1 MMSGRVRASDPEGES
16 YTVVSQFGP
25 YRVEGLIARGG
36 MGDVLRAY
44 DTRHDRVVALKVLGD
59 RMAADP
65 EYRERFKR
73 EAHAAARLTEPHVIP
88 IHSYGEIDGRLYLD
102 MRLIE
107 GQDVSRLLADRGPI
121 PPAEAADVIHQVAQ
135 ALDAAHEEGMVHR
148 DVKPSNI
155 IIGRGGFAYLVDF
168 GIAHWARTNTNLT
181 TTGIAIGTLDYMA
194 PERFGNGAVDHRADV
209 YSLACVFFQCLTGA
223 KPFGGNTAEALMF
236 SHINKEPPKPSE
248 YNPALPPVFD
258 RLVAIGMAKDPNR
271 RFASAG
277 EFARAV
283 RQVVTSSVPVPVPTM
298 REQGRPSGGLRWWHV
313 GIGVAAV
320 AAVAGGAAYALY
332 PSATGNPGAQETHVP
347 TPPSE
352 PRPPGDL
359 GLAVPISKPSC
370 DGGYVL
376 MVGSAV
382 TPGAY
387 AQQVQQ
393 HLEHFP
399 GARYQHSLSTNCES
413 LRTHVDG
420 AEIYSVYYGPYGDKA
435 AACAKRASVA
445 GDSFVRKLDH
455 TSPPDNVVGCG

>member
-1 MMSGRVRASDPEGES
+1 M
-16 YTVVSQFGP
+16 VSQFGP

-36 MGDVLRAY
+36 MGEVLRAY
-44 DTRHDRVVALKVLGD
+44 DTRHDRIVALKVLGD
-59 RMAADP
+59 RTASDP
-65 EYRERFKR
+65 EFRERFKR
-73 EAHAAARLTEPHVIP
+73 EAHAAARLSEPHVIP

-107 GQDVSRLLADRGPI
+107 GQDVSRLLAERGPM

-194 PERFGNGAVDHRADV
+194 PERFGTGQIDHRADV

-236 SHINKEPPKPSE
+236 SHINKEPPRPSE
-248 YNPALPPVFD
+248 HNPALPPVFD
-258 RLVAIGMAKDPNR
+258 RLVEIGMAKDPNQ

-283 RQVVTSSVPVPVPTM
+283 RQAVTAPVSVQMPATMQAPPVVPT
-298 REQGRPSGGLRWWHV
+298 RHEPARPKSRVRWWHV

-320 AAVAGGAAYALY
+320 AAVAGGAAFAMY
-332 PSATGNPGAQETHVP
+332 PPPTTTGTPNAQP
-347 TPPSE
+347 TNQPKQ
-352 PRPPGDL
+352 PRLPGDL
-359 GLAVPISKPSC
+359 GLSVPISKPAC
-370 DGGYVL
+370 DGGYIV

-382 TPGAY
+382 TPGSY
-387 AQQVQQ
+387 TQQVQQ
-393 HLEHFP
+393 HLEKHP
-399 GARYQHSLSTNCES
+399 GTSYQHSPSTGCES
-413 LRTHVDG
+413 LRTHLNG
-420 AEIYSVYYGPYGDKA
+420 AEIYSVYYGPYGGKA
-435 AACAKRASVA
+435 EACAKRASVA
-445 GDSFVRKLDH
+445 GDSFVRRLDH
-455 TSPPDNVVGCG
+455 VSPADNVVGCD